1 MTGWRWLVVAAR
13 ATAIVLLFAAIIPFH
28 LLLTLLGRRAAIP
41 PLFLRGVGWLAGLR
55 VRRQGSPA
63 PGPLLLVANHTSWL
77 DIFALA
83 GTARAAFVAKG
94 ALAESRPLAWL
105 CRQNDTL
112 FVARERRGGVGGQV
126 ATLRAA
132 LARRRMAVF
141 PEGTTSDG
149 TVVLPF
155 KSALLSVAEGAEVA
169 VQPVALAYPDAP
181 AIAWHGAESG
191 AANVLRVLA
200 RLRPVRVTV
209 RILPPLSGAE
219 RATRKTMAA
228 AAQRRIAGALGLPD
242 AAPSALPMPPPIA

>member
-13 ATAIVLLFAAIIPFH
+13 VAAIGLLFAAIIPVH

-55 VRRQGSPA
+55 VRRLGAPA

-77 DIFALA
+77 DILALA

-94 ALAESRPLAWL
+94 TLAELRPLAWL

-112 FVARERRGGVGGQV
+112 FVTRDRRGGVDGQV
-126 ATLRAA
+126 ASLRAA

-149 TVVLPF
+149 TGVLPF
-155 KSALLSVAEGAEVA
+155 KSALLSAAEGAPVA
-169 VQPVALAYPDAP
+169 VQPVALAYDQPA
-181 AIAWHGAESG
+181 AIAWHGEETG

-200 RLRPVRVTV
+200 RLRPVRLTV
-209 RILPPLSGAE
+209 SFLPPLSGPE
-219 RATRKTMAA
+219 RATRKAMAA
-228 AAQRRIAGALGLPD
+228 AARHRVAAAL
-242 AAPSALPMPPPIA
+242 ALPMPPPIA